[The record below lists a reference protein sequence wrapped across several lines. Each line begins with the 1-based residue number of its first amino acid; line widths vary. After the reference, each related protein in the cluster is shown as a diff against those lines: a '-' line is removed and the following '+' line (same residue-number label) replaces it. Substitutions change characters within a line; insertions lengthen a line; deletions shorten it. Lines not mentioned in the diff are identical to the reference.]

1 MKHETIWKERLFGI
15 GRWVLLGLF
24 VVCAGWLYS
33 CSGPENQPEPV
44 MAAAETGFSESGSS
58 EPGFSESGQE
68 TGAWEE
74 NPDAESEPDSA
85 AVCYVYVCGQVHQ
98 PGVYVLEEG
107 QRIFEAV
114 EMAGGFTEEAAEGY
128 LNLAAPVTDGMKL
141 LVPDESQAAEGIQ
154 ALGDGESGKINL
166 NTAAREE
173 LMTLPGIG
181 QSRAEDIIRYREAHG
196 GFARIEDIMK
206 VSGIKEAAF
215 EKIKDQIGV

>member
-1 MKHETIWKERLFGI
+1 MKHKTIWKERLFCI
-15 GRWVLLGLF
+15 GRWALLGLF
-24 VVCAGWLYS
+24 VICAGWLYS
-33 CSGPENQPEPV
+33 CSGSGNQPEPI
-44 MAAAETGFSESGSS
+44 MAAAETGVSESRQ
-58 EPGFSESGQE
+58 ETEGQE
-68 TGAWEE
+68 E
-74 NPDAESEPDSA
+74 NQNAESEPESA
-85 AVCYVYVCGQVHQ
+85 AACYVYVCGQVRQ

-114 EMAGGFTEEAAEGY
+114 EMAGGFTEDAAEGY
-128 LNLAAPVTDGMKL
+128 LNLAALVTDGMKL
-141 LVPDESQAAEGIQ
+141 LVPDESQAADGIQ
-154 ALGDGESGKINL
+154 ATGAGGGGKVNL